1 MEQALQTDDIDTLRQ
16 LAAKAWRRAEDLARE
31 KAVAVQEKAVAVQEK
46 QAAEAKLSLLEGENE
61 VLLKQ
66 IADLT
71 AELAREKN
79 RDVQLSLELQLRT
92 LRRALSD
99 NAEAMYGQSSERR
112 KQGESKKRTK
122 KARKKTG
129 HGPTPQR
136 RLPTES
142 ETHALHDADC
152 SCTRCGS
159 DLRVLGACF
168 EESELIASVRRTFV
182 LKQVRRTKYAC
193 TRCGDI
199 RTAPGPLKLI
209 PGGRYDLSFTVQV
222 ALDKYLDALPLER
235 QVRRMRR
242 VGLQVTSQTLW
253 DQLFALYLV
262 LLPSLLALHD
272 AVLAEPL
279 VHADESPWRMMG
291 KGRSKKWW
299 LWTLVSAKG
308 TFFDLQPSRGS
319 AAARAVFKGYAG
331 TVMADGYVVYRSLEG
346 ALDKQGAP
354 LDLGDKT
361 LLLPNYVLAGCWMH
375 ARRPLFKAEKNG
387 PETTAA
393 LDLIGELYAIE
404 AEARELAAGDA
415 DALLKHRRRLRNER
429 SRGIIDQ
436 LGAWRDAQRPLPK
449 TQYAKGVEFLKNNWT
464 PLTRFLDDP
473 RIPLDNGEAERGIRG
488 PVIGRKNYY
497 GVRSERGARV
507 ASLFFSL
514 VATCMQHGIDPF
526 EYLMEAAKRGI
537 RSPGSVYLPWDH
549 PTKSSQSESASA

>member
-1 MEQALQTDDIDTLRQ
+1 MNEALQTDDIEALRR
-16 LAAKAWRRAEDLARE
+16 LAASAWRRAEDLAKE
-31 KAVAVQEKAVAVQEK
+31 KAVAVQEKAVA
-46 QAAEAKLSLLEGENE
+46 EAKLSTLESENA
-61 VLLKQ
+61 VLLRQ

-71 AELAREKN
+71 IKLAN
-79 RDVQLSLELQLRT
+79 ASHRDTQLALELQLRS
-92 LRRALSD
+92 LRQALSA
-99 NAEAMYGQSSERR
+99 NAETMYGDKSERR
-112 KQGESKKRTK
+112 GHHDAESEPKKKSKKP
-122 KARKKTG
+122 G
-129 HGPTPQR
+129 HGPTPQPD
-136 RLPTES
+136 LPVEPQV
-142 ETHALHDADC
+142 HALHGDDC
-152 SCTRCGS
+152 SCSSCGS
-159 DLRVLGACF
+159 DLRVLGECH

-182 LKQVRRTKYAC
+182 LKQVQRTKYAC

-235 QVRRMRR
+235 QVGRMRR
-242 VGLQVTSQTLW
+242 VGLKVTSQTLW
-253 DQLFALYLV
+253 DQVFAMYVV

-308 TFFDLQPSRGS
+308 SYFDIQPSRGS

-331 TVMADGYVVYRSLEG
+331 TVMADGYVVYASLEG
-346 ALDKQGAP
+346 ALDKHGAP

-361 LLLPNYVLAGCWMH
+361 LLLPNFVLAGCWMH

-387 PETTAA
+387 PEATTA
-393 LDLIGELYAIE
+393 LDLIGELYAVE
-404 AEARELAAGDA
+404 AEAKELAGDDL
-415 DALLKHRRRLRNER
+415 DALLHHRQRLRQER

-449 TQYAKGVEFLKNNWT
+449 TQYAKGVDFLKSYWT
-464 PLTRFLDDP
+464 VLTRFLDDP
-473 RIPLDNGEAERGIRG
+473 RIPLDNGEAERRIRG

-514 VATCMQHGIDPF
+514 IATCKQHDVDPF
-526 EYLMEAAKRGI
+526 AYLMEATRRGL
-537 RSPGSVYLPWDH
+537 RSPGTVYLPWDH
-549 PTKSSQSESASA
+549 PTQSSQVAGGAA